1 MGVDNEINSGHDLRG
16 GVLGEVVVLESM
28 DLVGVA
34 STLCVGVI
42 TLIVAVLTLWSA
54 RRAGKLAENLTEHQI
69 EAQERLE
76 LVRTLRQEL
85 DREREECQRLHE
97 ELGQERREHLG
108 TQQRAERAE
117 QEALRE
123 ATRQLRAR
131 MDDYL
136 KELTEADTW
145 PGIRR
150 VK

>member
-1 MGVDNEINSGHDLRG
+1 M
-16 GVLGEVVVLESM
+16 VLDTM

-34 STLCVGVI
+34 STLFVGGI
-42 TLIVAVLTLWSA
+42 LIIVTGLTLHSA
-54 RRAGKLAENLTEHQI
+54 RRAGELAENLTEHQI

-76 LVRTLRQEL
+76 LIRDLRQEL
-85 DREREECQRLHE
+85 DRERQERQRLHE
-97 ELGQERREHLG
+97 ELEQEHQERLQA
-108 TQQRAERAE
+108 QQRAERAE